1 MNYLAVTSIIY
12 IFANGKPQ
20 LDTFMKQ
27 FFKYVFA
34 SFVGTLL
41 FSIIMGCFA
50 FITIIGMIASTQTTN
65 EIKEKSV
72 LVLNLSGQLTERSED
87 NNIISQLQGKIGTIG
102 LDNLL
107 SAIDKAKNNKNIKGI
122 YIEAGAFTADSY
134 ASLQAVRNTLVD
146 FKKSGKWIITYADIY
161 TQGTYY
167 LSSSANKVYLNP
179 QGQIDWHGLSSQP
192 VFVKDL
198 LKKFGV
204 KMQVMKVGTYKS
216 ATEMFTG
223 DKMSDANREQTSAY
237 LNSIWGTIT
246 KDVSATR
253 NISVS
258 SLNAYAD
265 SMITFAAPTDYLKYK
280 LVDGLLYTDQV
291 KAVVKKQ
298 LGLDKDDDIN
308 QVSIDDMQGVEDEE
322 NDNSDNQIAVYY
334 AYGDIV
340 DGAAGGLFAQGHTI
354 DAQVVCKDL
363 EKLTNDKDV
372 KAVVL
377 RINSGGGSAYA
388 SEQIWHQ
395 IMELK
400 KQKPVVVSMG
410 GMAASGA
417 YYISAPSNWSVAEPT
432 TLTGSI
438 GIFGMFP
445 DFSGLLTEKLGIKF
459 DEVKTNKFSGFG
471 TQSRPFSEEEMA
483 YLNQYINR
491 GYKLFRHRV
500 AEGRKKTDNQI
511 EKIAQGH
518 VYSGQDAMKIGL
530 VDQLGGLDVA
540 ITKAAQLAKLSNHS
554 IASYPA
560 QKSMFEQIIQESTP
574 NNYLDEQLRANLGDL
589 YEPFTLLKTLNHQ
602 SAIQA
607 RLPYYPNIH

>member
-1 MNYLAVTSIIY
+1 
-12 IFANGKPQ
+12 
-20 LDTFMKQ
+20 
-27 FFKYVFA
+27 
-34 SFVGTLL
+34 
-41 FSIIMGCFA
+41 
-50 FITIIGMIASTQTTN
+50 
-65 EIKEKSV
+65 
-72 LVLNLSGQLTERSED
+72 
-87 NNIISQLQGKIGTIG
+87 
-102 LDNLL
+102 
-107 SAIDKAKNNKNIKGI
+107 
-122 YIEAGAFTADSY
+122 
-134 ASLQAVRNTLVD
+134 
-146 FKKSGKWIITYADIY
+146 
-161 TQGTYY
+161 
-167 LSSSANKVYLNP
+167 
-179 QGQIDWHGLSSQP
+179 
-192 VFVKDL
+192 
-198 LKKFGV
+198 
-204 KMQVMKVGTYKS
+204 
-216 ATEMFTG
+216 MFTG

-253 NISVS
+253 HISVS

-377 RINSGGGSAYA
+377 RVNSGGGSAYA

-400 KQKPVVVSMG
+400 EQKPVVVSMG

-417 YYISAPSNWSVAEPT
+417 YYISAPSNWIVAEPT

-471 TQSRPFSEEEMA
+471 TQARPFSEEEMA

>member
-1 MNYLAVTSIIY
+1 
-12 IFANGKPQ
+12 
-20 LDTFMKQ
+20 MKQ

-65 EIKEKSV
+65 EIKDNSV

-134 ASLQAVRNTLVD
+134 ASLQAVRNALVD

-237 LNSIWGTIT
+237 LNSIWGNIT

-280 LVDGLLYTDQV
+280 LVDGCF
-291 KAVVKKQ
+291 
-298 LGLDKDDDIN
+298 I
-308 QVSIDDMQGVEDEE
+308 
-322 NDNSDNQIAVYY
+322 
-334 AYGDIV
+334 
-340 DGAAGGLFAQGHTI
+340 
-354 DAQVVCKDL
+354 
-363 EKLTNDKDV
+363 LTK
-372 KAVVL
+372 
-377 RINSGGGSAYA
+377 
-388 SEQIWHQ
+388 
-395 IMELK
+395 
-400 KQKPVVVSMG
+400 
-410 GMAASGA
+410 
-417 YYISAPSNWSVAEPT
+417 
-432 TLTGSI
+432 
-438 GIFGMFP
+438 
-445 DFSGLLTEKLGIKF
+445 
-459 DEVKTNKFSGFG
+459 
-471 TQSRPFSEEEMA
+471 
-483 YLNQYINR
+483 
-491 GYKLFRHRV
+491 
-500 AEGRKKTDNQI
+500 
-511 EKIAQGH
+511 
-518 VYSGQDAMKIGL
+518 
-530 VDQLGGLDVA
+530 
-540 ITKAAQLAKLSNHS
+540 
-554 IASYPA
+554 
-560 QKSMFEQIIQESTP
+560 
-574 NNYLDEQLRANLGDL
+574 
-589 YEPFTLLKTLNHQ
+589 
-602 SAIQA
+602 
-607 RLPYYPNIH
+607 

>member
-1 MNYLAVTSIIY
+1 M
-12 IFANGKPQ
+12 
-20 LDTFMKQ
+20 
-27 FFKYVFA
+27 
-34 SFVGTLL
+34 
-41 FSIIMGCFA
+41 
-50 FITIIGMIASTQTTN
+50 
-65 EIKEKSV
+65 
-72 LVLNLSGQLTERSED
+72 
-87 NNIISQLQGKIGTIG
+87 
-102 LDNLL
+102 
-107 SAIDKAKNNKNIKGI
+107 
-122 YIEAGAFTADSY
+122 
-134 ASLQAVRNTLVD
+134 VD

-253 NISVS
+253 HISVS

-322 NDNSDNQIAVYY
+322 NDNGDNQIAVYY

-354 DAQVVCKDL
+354 DAQVVCKD
-363 EKLTNDKDV
+363 
-372 KAVVL
+372 
-377 RINSGGGSAYA
+377 
-388 SEQIWHQ
+388 
-395 IMELK
+395 
-400 KQKPVVVSMG
+400 
-410 GMAASGA
+410 
-417 YYISAPSNWSVAEPT
+417 
-432 TLTGSI
+432 
-438 GIFGMFP
+438 
-445 DFSGLLTEKLGIKF
+445 
-459 DEVKTNKFSGFG
+459 
-471 TQSRPFSEEEMA
+471 
-483 YLNQYINR
+483 
-491 GYKLFRHRV
+491 
-500 AEGRKKTDNQI
+500 
-511 EKIAQGH
+511 
-518 VYSGQDAMKIGL
+518 
-530 VDQLGGLDVA
+530 
-540 ITKAAQLAKLSNHS
+540 
-554 IASYPA
+554 
-560 QKSMFEQIIQESTP
+560 
-574 NNYLDEQLRANLGDL
+574 
-589 YEPFTLLKTLNHQ
+589 
-602 SAIQA
+602 
-607 RLPYYPNIH
+607 